1 MHAARK
7 ATNQSPPIS
16 GPAEEKKTKESHQ
29 QWNDG
34 ASELDSKSPSRVRRL
49 SFGPHGVSC
58 SEREKKKGELMCWSG
73 LGRPRGKIGQAPF
86 VSLFFSYF
94 VFYFRFFLFLLFSV
108 FFSFIFF

>member
-1 MHAARK
+1 VARQK
-7 ATNQSPPIS
+7 K
-16 GPAEEKKTKESHQ
+16 KKTKESHQ